1 MPRQRKLNKHLNEVR
16 YIPNQPKTLYYLKKM
31 TFRADIS
38 YGTRCWQIT
47 RTVVCYF
54 SLRRLCHLSF
64 NIYYTFT
71 NTAKMH
77 IRTVLFAERKKEKLD
92 K

>member
-16 YIPNQPKTLYYLKKM
+16 YIPNQPKTLYYSKKM

-47 RTVVCYF
+47 RSFAISHSDDSVVYRLTFIIHLPTPLICTYVLCY
-54 SLRRLCHLSF
+54 SP
-64 NIYYTFT
+64 
-71 NTAKMH
+71 
-77 IRTVLFAERKKEKLD
+77 KEK
-92 K
+92 KKS